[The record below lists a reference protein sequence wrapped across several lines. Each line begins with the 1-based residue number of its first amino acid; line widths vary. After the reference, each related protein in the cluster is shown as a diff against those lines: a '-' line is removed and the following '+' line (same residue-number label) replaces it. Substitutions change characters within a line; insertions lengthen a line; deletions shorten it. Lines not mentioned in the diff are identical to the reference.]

1 MYLPKKAVAVGA
13 ALGMTAATLAVAA
26 PASAASNYILNSSK
40 IGVGVIHV
48 RDGNYTRGNYD
59 TVLAAGHRTS
69 EFWANAAGYYIG
81 PGYCGYEWTL
91 TGGSWLLTDDSLDPG
106 QHYIPTTETIQV
118 AAARC

>member
-1 MYLPKKAVAVGA
+1 
-13 ALGMTAATLAVAA
+13 MTAATLAVAA
-26 PASAASNYILNSSK
+26 PASAASNDILNGSK

-69 EFWANAAGYYIG
+69 EFWANAAATTSVPATAVTNG
-81 PGYCGYEWTL
+81 PSPA
-91 TGGSWLLTDDSLDPG
+91 GSWLLTDDSLDPG

-118 AAARC
+118 PAARS

>member
-1 MYLPKKAVAVGA
+1 MSLPKKAAAAGA
-13 ALGMTAATLAVAA
+13 ALGMAAATLAVAA
-26 PASAASNYILNSSK
+26 PASAASNYILNASN

-81 PGYCGYEWTL
+81 PGYCGYEWIL
-91 TGGSWLLTDDSLDPG
+91 TGGSWLLTDDSVDPG
-106 QHYIPTTETIQV
+106 QHFISTTQTIRVV
-118 AAARC
+118 AERC